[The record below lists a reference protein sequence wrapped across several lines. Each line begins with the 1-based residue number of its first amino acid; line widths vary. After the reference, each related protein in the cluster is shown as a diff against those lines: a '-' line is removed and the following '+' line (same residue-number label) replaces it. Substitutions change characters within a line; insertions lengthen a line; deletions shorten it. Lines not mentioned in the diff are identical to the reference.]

1 MSGNYALDYLAKA
14 GQKLNLRSQQ
24 QPQEIIHWGFL
35 MLMKNFINLRM
46 FAFAAI
52 FGMAFSCSSDDGSV
66 RVQEEMSRAKQVS
79 NEQIEPESETVKDN
93 DGQTSRL
100 CRDGYHFEVF
110 AEFKLNLFKGMRTC
124 TSGFGGCFGT
134 SIKLTFDCV
143 RNTAVTANQN
153 AQFYPATNSADFYFR
168 QIDSENLKIY
178 LPATVVRST
187 DNVPSDFDYF
197 DTGAAQLDGITLVPG
212 RYPNVREGN
221 FFTYTVKFTRR

>member
-1 MSGNYALDYLAKA
+1 MK
-14 GQKLNLRSQQ
+14 KLSY
-24 QPQEIIHWGFL
+24 
-35 MLMKNFINLRM
+35 LRM
-46 FAFAAI
+46 LSVAAM
-52 FGMAFSCSSDDGSV
+52 FSMAIACSSDDSSV
-66 RVQEEMSRAKQVS
+66 KKQENAIEESQEESG
-79 NEQIEPESETVKDN
+79 NVKD
-93 DGQTSRL
+93 DPALTSRL
-100 CRDGYHFEVF
+100 CREGFHFEVF

-124 TSGFGGCFGT
+124 SSGFGGCFGT

-143 RNTAVTANQN
+143 RNTAPAANQN
-153 AQFYPATNSADFYFR
+153 AQFYPTTNSADFYFR

-178 LPATVVRST
+178 LPAGVVRST